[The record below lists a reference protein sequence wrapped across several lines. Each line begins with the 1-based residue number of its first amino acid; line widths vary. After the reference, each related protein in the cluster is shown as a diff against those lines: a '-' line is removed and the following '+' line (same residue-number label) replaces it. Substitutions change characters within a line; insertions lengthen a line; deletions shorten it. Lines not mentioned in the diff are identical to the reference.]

1 MYCSYVAQQKIFLI
15 EWIQEC
21 YANCAFVIYMMFYCF
36 FFLVQFVCENTMF
49 CYLVFDLCS
58 QHWIKMCASVCVCW
72 MFSMRCEN
80 VVHRLL
86 LLLLLKLFIFRWLC
100 ECVKFMYVNM
110 WAGILCVDTIIFGVY
125 KTKLS
130 DNTTTAKN
138 YQRSLKMYFV
148 ARTNREKKLY
158 ANHIF
163 ATKISI
169 SCIFVWIFRIKPSV
183 KIIWCS
189 ANRSHCLICPFFFLL
204 LI

>member
-1 MYCSYVAQQKIFLI
+1 MKYKSAIRIVRLLFI
-15 EWIQEC
+15 W
-21 YANCAFVIYMMFYCF
+21 CF
-36 FFLVQFVCENTMF
+36 IVSFFLVQFVCENTMF

-58 QHWIKMCASVCVCW
+58 QHWINMCASVCVCW

-86 LLLLLKLFIFRWLC
+86 LLLLLELFIFRWLC

-130 DNTTTAKN
+130 DNTTTTTKN

-163 ATKISI
+163 ATEISI

-183 KIIWCS
+183 KIIWRS
-189 ANRSHCLICPFFFLL
+189 ANRSHCLICPLVFLL

>member
-1 MYCSYVAQQKIFLI
+1 MRIVRLLFIWCFIVSFL
-15 EWIQEC
+15 
-21 YANCAFVIYMMFYCF
+21 
-36 FFLVQFVCENTMF
+36 LVQFVCENTMF
-49 CYLVFDLCS
+49 CYLVFRFVFRTLN
-58 QHWIKMCASVCVCW
+58 KYMCECVCVCW

-148 ARTNREKKLY
+148 ARTNREKKTVCEPYLCY
-158 ANHIF
+158 KNIDF
-163 ATKISI
+163 MYI
-169 SCIFVWIFRIKPSV
+169 
-183 KIIWCS
+183 
-189 ANRSHCLICPFFFLL
+189 CLNFPY
-204 LI
+204 

>member
-1 MYCSYVAQQKIFLI
+1 M
-15 EWIQEC
+15 
-21 YANCAFVIYMMFYCF
+21 
-36 FFLVQFVCENTMF
+36 NTRVLSELCV
-49 CYLVFDLCS
+49 CYLYDVLLFLFFDTICMREYNVLLFGFRFVFRTLN
-58 QHWIKMCASVCVCW
+58 KYMCECVCTLYCVCW

-130 DNTTTAKN
+130 DNTTTTKN

-148 ARTNREKKLY
+148 ARTNREKKNCMRTISLLQKY
-158 ANHIF
+158 RFHVYLFEFSVLNH
-163 ATKISI
+163 
-169 SCIFVWIFRIKPSV
+169 P
-183 KIIWCS
+183 
-189 ANRSHCLICPFFFLL
+189 
-204 LI
+204 